1 VVGLSEQGRFIRPF
15 LEAGTAM
22 TGMLET
28 LHRKG
33 IGSNFI
39 EIIQDAL
46 NKKKDKA
53 HLTGVKQ
60 KAGQTPVLN
69 GELSSTSNGISMRER
84 EIIRLLADGLR
95 NKEIANL
102 LFVAE
107 GTVKKHVY
115 NIFRKLNVKNR
126 FELISNALQSGL
138 IEKN

>member
-1 VVGLSEQGRFIRPF
+1 
-15 LEAGTAM
+15 
-22 TGMLET
+22 MLET

-39 EIIQDAL
+39 EIVMDAL

-60 KAGQTPVLN
+60 KAGPTPVLH
-69 GELSSTSNGISMRER
+69 GELSGASQRISMREQ

-115 NIFRKLNVKNR
+115 NIFQKLDVKSR
-126 FELISNALQSGL
+126 VELISSALQSGL
-138 IEKN
+138 IEKS